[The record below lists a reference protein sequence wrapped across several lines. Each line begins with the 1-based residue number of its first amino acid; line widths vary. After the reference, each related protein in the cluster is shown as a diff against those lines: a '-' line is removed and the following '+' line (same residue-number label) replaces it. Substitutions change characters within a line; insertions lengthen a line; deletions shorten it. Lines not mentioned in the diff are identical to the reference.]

1 VRALVDTDHGGSD
14 FGVDLHVKLPDGN
27 VDEVKRG
34 EAHGKN
40 GSGIRVHREG
50 GVRLI

>member
-1 VRALVDTDHGGSD
+1 M
-14 FGVDLHVKLPDGN
+14 KLSDGN
-27 VDEVKRG
+27 VDKVKRG

-50 GVRLI
+50 RGSSINLMEHHLSEERWEEL